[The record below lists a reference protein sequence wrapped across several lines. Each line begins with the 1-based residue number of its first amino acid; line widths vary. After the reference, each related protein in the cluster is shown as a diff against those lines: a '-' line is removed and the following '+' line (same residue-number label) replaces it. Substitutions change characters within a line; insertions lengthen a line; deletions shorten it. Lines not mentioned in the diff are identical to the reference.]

1 MALKGKTIRIKG
13 DDYTVD
19 EQFIDFENHEEVIIL
34 KRPTILKVDKPDD
47 ALDRP
52 STIYDLGY
60 MKADDIKYNEELQ
73 ASKRAELDSKIG
85 HDIMIAMVDQS
96 GLIKPTTVKF
106 MGPLLSSPNLCKL
119 EFEDGTRRMGID
131 FFITASLLADE
142 YQIELDKYI
151 KNVKNQDPQK
161 EIYEE
166 ILDELN
172 DEGMPQE
179 LNEIIELFG
188 DFFTRRFNER
198 R

>member
-34 KRPTILKVDKPDD
+34 KKPTILKVDEPDD

-85 HDIMIAMVDQS
+85 HDMMIAMVDPS

-106 MGPLLSSPNLCKL
+106 MGPLLSSPDFCKL
-119 EFEDGTRRMGID
+119 EFEDGVRRMKTD

-142 YQIELDKYI
+142 YLAELDRYM
-151 KNVKNQDPQK
+151 KNYKDQDSQK
-161 EIYEE
+161 KVYDE

-172 DEGMPQE
+172 DDGMPQE
-179 LNEIIELFG
+179 LSEIIEIFG
-188 DFFTRRFNER
+188 DLFTRRFNER
-198 R
+198 K